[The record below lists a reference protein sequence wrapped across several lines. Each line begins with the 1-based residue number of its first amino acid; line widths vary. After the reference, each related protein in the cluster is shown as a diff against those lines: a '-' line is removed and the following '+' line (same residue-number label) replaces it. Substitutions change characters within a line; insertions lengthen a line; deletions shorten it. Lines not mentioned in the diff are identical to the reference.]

1 MNRHETLFGKR
12 STRALP
18 ERRVLIIC
26 EGTKTEPQYFE
37 AFDLNKELIDVKVI
51 GTGKNTDSLVKH
63 AIDLKEKADKNIPY
77 SHVWC
82 VFDRDSFQAQQFNQ
96 AIQRAV
102 SNGIQ
107 VAYSNEAFE
116 FWYILHFEY
125 LQAGLNREKYKNKL
139 TGHLKKEYKKND
151 PGIYQQL
158 LDKQPKA
165 IKWAQML
172 IDEKGSKHNP
182 EKDNPCTNVHRL
194 VIFLNEYLNIPNNDR
209 NQQT

>member
-1 MNRHETLFGKR
+1 MTLSNNRQILIPSASSADR
-12 STRALP
+12 SNFAFAS
-18 ERRVLIIC
+18 IISNHL
-26 EGTKTEPQYFE
+26 TNAVDKY
-37 AFDLNKELIDVKVI
+37 I
-51 GTGKNTDSLVKH
+51 VKH

-194 VIFLNEYLNIPNNDR
+194 VIFLNKYLNIPNNDR